1 MDAAT
6 LNNWRLI
13 KEMLERQ
20 GKTDCLFYKRAIAIL
35 AGRQDPYR
43 VAAVFLLQMLKPLA
57 FASAIALAGAPAMA
71 EPSVAYTSIRNIT
84 LVSAALRLPE
94 VL

>member
-35 AGRQDPYR
+35 AGRQDPLSGGSG
-43 VAAVFLLQMLKPLA
+43 FPSFKCLSLLLLQ
-57 FASAIALAGAPAMA
+57 
-71 EPSVAYTSIRNIT
+71 
-84 LVSAALRLPE
+84 
-94 VL
+94 VLLH